1 MAFFAIAQA
10 VELCFKPTYT
20 PKQNFDMASLRT
32 HLTACIENE
41 HFPPFPK
48 ESYRVRNVKININKK
63 VRTIQNS
70 CRCGLP
76 GFVDDMVG
84 VKTES
89 VENGSI

>member
-1 MAFFAIAQA
+1 
-10 VELCFKPTYT
+10 
-20 PKQNFDMASLRT
+20 MASLRT

-48 ESYRVRNVKININKK
+48 ESYRVKNVKIVINKN
-63 VRTIQNS
+63 VRTIQNT